1 MAVTQQIT
9 APAEFIQ
16 DLAKDYGTQLAGLT
30 AVPMDTS
37 QFAPSVAAQDPLQT
51 QAASL
56 AASGVGSYQPF
67 LSAAQTSLAG
77 AQDLLGP
84 GAGTGAGSISSFM
97 SPYQSSVI
105 DTTLSEF
112 DRNRAI
118 QEQNIRSQQ
127 AGLGQLGAGRAGVQ
141 LSEFD
146 TGAARERAALQ
157 AQLLQGGFQDAV
169 SRRQQDFLNQQ
180 ALAGEQ
186 LRGGQFQTGLASL
199 VPGLQS
205 SDIRT
210 LGSVGAVQQAQN
222 QAVLDAQRE
231 ANRLAAFEP
240 YERLNTFGSGNA
252 QIMSGYP
259 GRSQFTSVPNP
270 TPLQTALGVGS
281 TLSGIYGN
289 IMGPVRIR

>member
-67 LSAAQTSLAG
+67 LTAAQTSLAG

-141 LSEFD
+141 LAEY
-146 TGAARERAALQ
+146 GAGADRQRAALQ
-157 AQLLQGGFQDAV
+157 AQLLQQGFGQA
-169 SRRQQDFLNQQ
+169 SAARQQDFGNRLGIMAAQSGFAEAVP
-180 ALAGEQ
+180 ALQRA
-186 LRGGQFQTGLASL
+186 
-199 VPGLQS
+199 
-205 SDIRT
+205 DIST
-210 LGSVGAVQQAQN
+210 LGSVGAVQQAQA
-222 QAVLDAQRE
+222 QAQLEAQRQ
-231 ANRLAAFEP
+231 ANQLAAFEP
-240 YERLNTFGSGNA
+240 QTRLDTYGRGIT
-252 QIMSGYP
+252 QLISGYP
-259 GRSQFTSVPNP
+259 ASGSQFTQTPNLS
-270 TPLQTALGVGS
+270 PLETALGFGLGVADIFGKI
-281 TLSGIYGN
+281 GGRN
-289 IMGPVRIR
+289 Q